1 MASTEEIKYFAVQ
14 VKLQTE
20 TDQEDKAGNPKIKK
34 STEEWIVRADTS
46 EEANKIVK
54 EEYEGCTSEWYISS
68 VKATKY
74 LGVLNY
80 SNN

>member
-14 VKLQTE
+14 VKL
-20 TDQEDKAGNPKIKK
+20 QEDKAGNPKIKK

-54 EEYEGCTSEWYISS
+54 EEYEGCMSEWYISS

>member
-54 EEYEGCTSEWYISS
+54 EEYEGCMSEWYISS
-68 VKATKY
+68 VKATK
-74 LGVLNY
+74 
-80 SNN
+80 

>member
-14 VKLQTE
+14 VKMQIE

-34 STEEWIVRADTS
+34 VTENWIVRADTS
-46 EEANKIVK
+46 EEANQIVK
-54 EEYEGCTSEWYISS
+54 EEYEGATFEWYISN
-68 VKATKY
+68 VKATNY

-80 SNN
+80 NKQ